1 MFFSRAVKF
10 YHYLGIYLYQ
20 IRYLCVLLMLIGI
33 SVSIWLVFSSPQVSE
48 KYLQPSLLINTWLL
62 LTVSLAYF
70 RADVFFIDRSQLGL
84 FKKLFSAIRIAFASL
99 LIISFSLLC
108 IILLWMSV
116 SALSRILFA

>member
-1 MFFSRAVKF
+1 
-10 YHYLGIYLYQ
+10 
-20 IRYLCVLLMLIGI
+20 MLIGI

-70 RADVFFIDRSQLGL
+70 RADDFFIDRSQLGL

-108 IILLWMSV
+108 IILLWMSA
-116 SALSRILFA
+116 SALSRVFFA